1 MEIVMSK
8 EYWIVRVEWSQTDT
22 EYSLVSVDDA
32 KTASDAEAYIRNKG
46 CNARYITAQRS
57 KGKVVE

>member
-1 MEIVMSK
+1 MST

-22 EYSLVSVDDA
+22 EYCLVSVDNA
-32 KTASDAEAYIRNKG
+32 GTAFDAEDFIRNKG

-57 KGKVVE
+57 KGKVIE